1 MVPSAQPQRRTHV
14 PSQHTPPQLG
24 QPLSAKDYLEQC
36 LAPAPGFSSDVTSR
50 NRTRR
55 VLTAYFKDRD
65 CVTLVR
71 PLEDEAKLQL
81 VGGERAGDITL
92 NLPGWHRLLQRST
105 HDTALTAP
113 LRGSLSVALYPPPLA
128 SRAPHTLQMDTLP
141 DKELRPQ
148 FRREMRA
155 LRAHVFTD
163 VSVVSS
169 SA

>member
-1 MVPSAQPQRRTHV
+1 MRVARR
-14 PSQHTPPQLG
+14 PQLG

-81 VGGERAGDITL
+81 VRRRHPEWR
-92 NLPGWHRLLQRST
+92 HSSLQAAFSFPCCPAVDRTS
-105 HDTALTAP
+105 AP
-113 LRGSLSVALYPPPLA
+113 
-128 SRAPHTLQMDTLP
+128 
-141 DKELRPQ
+141 
-148 FRREMRA
+148 
-155 LRAHVFTD
+155 
-163 VSVVSS
+163 
-169 SA
+169 